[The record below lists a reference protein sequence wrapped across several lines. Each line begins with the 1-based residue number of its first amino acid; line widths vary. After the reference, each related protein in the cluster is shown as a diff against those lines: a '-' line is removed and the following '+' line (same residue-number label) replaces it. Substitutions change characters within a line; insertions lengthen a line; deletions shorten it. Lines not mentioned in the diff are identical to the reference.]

1 MNNNHSFHA
10 EHYPR
15 DLIGY
20 GATPPQANWPGR
32 AKIAVQFVLNYEEG
46 AENTVL
52 DGDPGSERFLSEI
65 VGAKVFPLDI

>member
-46 AENTVL
+46 SENTVWMVIRARNGFYQRSWEL
-52 DGDPGSERFLSEI
+52 
-65 VGAKVFPLDI
+65 KVFPLDI